1 MLITKLNL
9 YIDKQKN
16 KNEAGGLYK
25 PLQLTSPYK
34 SRANAGIQNGVVF
47 YIPAWS
53 TSKIDPVTGFVNFI
67 RPKYENITA
76 AREFISKFDNIC
88 YNTEQDYFEFHIKN
102 YTAFNPKAK
111 YSRQDW
117 VICTKGKRI
126 RNFRD
131 PDNNNEWTSEEI
143 DLTKEFKVLF
153 DDYGID
159 YHSHLFNSIL
169 KQGKKD
175 FFYNG
180 NEKERKPSL
189 FPLLKLTLQLRNSFI
204 KSDIDYI
211 LSPVADKN
219 GVFYDSR
226 ICAAYLPDNADAN
239 GAFNIARKGLML
251 VKRIL
256 STSIDQ
262 KLSLTISNEEW
273 LHYVQS

>member
-1 MLITKLNL
+1 M
-9 YIDKQKN
+9 
-16 KNEAGGLYK
+16 
-25 PLQLTSPYK
+25 
-34 SRANAGIQNGVVF
+34 VF
-47 YIPAWS
+47 YIPAWN

-67 RPKYENITA
+67 HPKYENIMA
-76 AREFISKFDNIC
+76 AREFIGKFDNIC
-88 YNTEQDYFEFHIKN
+88 YNAEQDYFEFHINN

-111 YSRQDW
+111 SSRQDW

-159 YHSHLFNSIL
+159 YHSHLFESIL
-169 KQGKKD
+169 KQVKKD
-175 FFYNG
+175 FFYYG

-219 GVFYDSR
+219 GAFYDSR
-226 ICAAYLPDNADAN
+226 TCADYLPDNADAN

-256 STSIDQ
+256 STPIDQ
-262 KLSLTISNEEW
+262 NLSLTISNEEW
-273 LHYVQS
+273 LQYAQPKD